1 MSAAGGGERDDV
13 EPDAPDANDG
23 GGGERRVDDGAAS
36 PATSSFFACAA
47 AVVGF
52 ALFYALPIYARLKRP
67 YYDPIA
73 RHWFLADHSTP
84 IPMGFV
90 GQLLGACGGAI
101 VCGGV
106 AYALVSGRR
115 RAPSDRAFALWS
127 AWALTAVA
135 IVVAY
140 FTWNNWP

>member
-1 MSAAGGGERDDV
+1 VSADGASNG
-13 EPDAPDANDG
+13 ANDDSD
-23 GGGERRVDDGAAS
+23 EKAS
-36 PATSSFFACAA
+36 PATSVYFAVAA
-47 AVVGF
+47 AAVGF

-67 YYDPIA
+67 YYDPLA
-73 RHWFLADHSTP
+73 RRWFLADHTSP
-84 IPMGFV
+84 IPMGYV
-90 GQLLGACGGAI
+90 GQLLWAVGGAL
-101 VCGGV
+101 VCAGL
-106 AYALVSGRR
+106 AFAIVSGRR